1 MHDHLRER
9 INRKLDTL
17 SDERAYQVLDYIE
30 FLDSRYG
37 QRATT
42 PNTTAFAK
50 LTDAVEDTLR
60 SGRVPAA
67 TIAETVGL
75 MNKAATAITGAYQ
88 ATKAAATELVNPP
101 PPLPPP
107 PAAARPAT
115 HPPESTTS
123 PRGPGEM
130 PPTEERI

>member
-37 QRATT
+37 QRTTTT

-60 SGRVPAA
+60 TGRVPAA

-75 MNKAATAITGAYQ
+75 MNKAASAITGAYQ
-88 ATKAAATELVNPP
+88 ATKAAATELVNTPP
-101 PPLPPP
+101 SPP

-115 HPPESTTS
+115 HPSESTTS